1 MKILQVH
8 NSYLY
13 AGGEDRVVAVEAGAL
28 RDAGDEVVVARV
40 ANPSRVGAQSG
51 NLAFA
56 PWNPKSARWMAS
68 MVDKHTPDLAH
79 VHNTW
84 YRLSPSV
91 INALKRRSVPVVMT
105 VHNYRMMCANA
116 VFFRD
121 GSPCTDCLGRQPW
134 RSVVHRCYRD
144 SAAQSFIAAG
154 TIVINRSM
162 NTWENGVDRFVV
174 STKFV
179 EDRLIEAGFPR
190 DRMRIVPP
198 LIPDAGPRTQPPSA
212 SSAVVYVG
220 RVDQGKGLET
230 VFEAW
235 RRMPAPFELL
245 VVGEGPLRASFEAL
259 EVPRVRFLG
268 WRDRADVERIL
279 RTSRAMVFPS
289 AYFETLGLS
298 LAEGLAAG
306 LPVIAGSV
314 GTRPEVLGNDGA
326 GWLVE
331 PTDTDEWESALR
343 ALADDHAVDRA
354 GTAARSRYDSE
365 FAPSVALQRLK
376 AVYRELV
383 EI

>member
-13 AGGEDRVVAVEAGAL
+13 EGGEDRVVRVEAEAL
-28 RDAGDEVVVARV
+28 RGAGDEVVVAHT
-40 ANPSRVGAQSG
+40 ANPSRVGAQSASFA
-51 NLAFA
+51 LA
-56 PWNPKSARWMAS
+56 PWNPLSARSIART
-68 MVDKHTPDLAH
+68 VDRHDPDLAH

-84 YRLSPSV
+84 YRLTPSV
-91 INALKRRSVPVVMT
+91 IGALKRRSVPVVMT

-121 GSPCTDCLGRQPW
+121 GSPCTDCLGNQPW
-134 RSVVHRCYRD
+134 RSVMHRCYRD
-144 SAAQSFIAAG
+144 SVAQSMIAAG
-154 TIVINRSM
+154 TIALNRAV
-162 NTWENGVDRFVV
+162 NTWERGVDRFVV
-174 STKFV
+174 STRFV

-190 DRMRIVPP
+190 ERMRIVPP

-245 VVGEGPLRASFEAL
+245 VVGDGPLRASFEAL
-259 EVPRVRFLG
+259 EIPRVRFLG
-268 WRDRADVERIL
+268 WQDRADVERIL

-289 AYFETLGLS
+289 VFFETLGLS

-343 ALADDHAVDRA
+343 ALADDDAVDRA

-365 FAPSVALQRLK
+365 FAPSVALQRLRT
-376 AVYRELV
+376 VYRELV
-383 EI
+383 DT

>member
-268 WRDRADVERIL
+268 WRDRADVEQIL